1 MVAHLIEFATNHYI
15 LVGIFV
21 VLLALLIAYQMQG
34 GGRSLS
40 TGELTGL
47 VNKDAGVVID
57 IRPAKDFA
65 AGHIVGALNI
75 PHDKLAAR
83 VAELEKHKAKTIILV
98 DAMGQ
103 TAGTHARELVK
114 AGFTAAKLSGGV
126 SSWKADNLPLNKG
139 VAFEEI
145 KVDGKPQV
153 RAAMAQK
160 AGRTSVPQIWIGS
173 THVGGCDDLFALERA
188 GKLDALLKA

>member
-1 MVAHLIEFATNHYI
+1 MVDHLIAFATTHYL
-15 LVGIFV
+15 LVGIFA
-21 VLLALLIAYQMQG
+21 VLLALLIAHEMKG

-57 IRPAKDFA
+57 IRPVKDFT

-103 TAGTHARELVK
+103 TAGTHARELMK
-114 AGFTAAKLSGGV
+114 SGFTAAKLSGGI
-126 SSWKADNLPLNKG
+126 SSWKGDNLPLVK
-139 VAFEEI
+139 
-145 KVDGKPQV
+145 
-153 RAAMAQK
+153 
-160 AGRTSVPQIWIGS
+160 
-173 THVGGCDDLFALERA
+173 
-188 GKLDALLKA
+188 